1 MHEPKNKIKALVID
15 DSAFMR
21 NAIRAMLESDPQV
34 QVLATGRNGLDAIK
48 LCQQF
53 QPDIIT
59 LDIEMPEMDGL
70 TACRQIKRLNS
81 KIRICMI
88 SSLTSEGSHVT
99 LQALRYGADDF
110 IAKDQSQ
117 VSLDIKHIQDDL
129 LAKVH
134 ALCDSSNDPHT
145 LTAAQA
151 AAAAA
156 HPPSDL
162 KQILHKHP
170 PKAIMIGSSTGGP
183 PVLEKLITALP
194 EQFPYPVLISQHMPA
209 TFTSSLVERM
219 NDMSRVPVIHADK
232 NMIMEKGTVY
242 LAQGGKHLRVRKG
255 LSFGQIQIE
264 VSPDPTE
271 ALYKPCVDEMF
282 ASGAKVLGANVLG
295 IVLTGMGCDGL
306 EGARKLHEAGA
317 PIIAQDH
324 ESCVVYGMPKAV
336 TQAGLIAASM
346 NPDMIAEALS
356 NLNVRSSA
364 A

>member
-1 MHEPKNKIKALVID
+1 MHEQKKTIKALVID

-21 NAIRAMLESDPQV
+21 NAIRAMLESDPAIQV
-34 QVLATGRNGLDAIK
+34 MATGRNGLDAIK

-53 QPDIIT
+53 QPDIMT

-70 TACRQIKRLNS
+70 TACRQIKRLHS
-81 KIRICMI
+81 KTRICMI
-88 SSLTSEGSHVT
+88 SSLTCEGSHVT

-134 ALCDSSNDPHT
+134 ALCDSSNDSPS
-145 LTAAQA
+145 LAAAQA
-151 AAAAA
+151 AAA
-156 HPPSDL
+156 HPPADL
-162 KQILHKHP
+162 KQILQKHP
-170 PKAIMIGSSTGGP
+170 PKVIMIGSSTGGP

-209 TFTSSLVERM
+209 TFTASLVERM
-219 NDMSRVPVIHADK
+219 NDMAKVPVVHADR
-232 NMIMEKGTVY
+232 NMAIEKGTVY

-255 LSFGQIQIE
+255 ISFGQIQLE
-264 VSPDPTE
+264 VSPDPAD

-282 ASGAKVLGANVLG
+282 ASGAKLLGANVLG

-306 EGARKLHEAGA
+306 EGGRKLHEAGA

-324 ESCVVYGMPKAV
+324 GSCVVYGMPKAV

-346 NPDMIAEALS
+346 NPDQIAEALS
-356 NLNVRSSA
+356 NMNIRSSA